1 MQRALT
7 VLFRLSLAA
16 ASLALPSLPAAA
28 QQSLQAKFASFL
40 ETRIVPA
47 AREAGVPASA
57 IARELK
63 GLSPDTSLPGLGD
76 PDGPE
81 RPPSVNYQSEF
92 RAPGG
97 YFRDSQFNALVNRG
111 RALARTH
118 QATLT
123 RIEARYGVPSRILLA
138 IWARESGYGGARIP
152 HDALRTLATRAFMGD
167 RRDFFAK
174 ETVAALQI
182 LAEGHISRAEMKSS
196 WGGALGQPQFLPSS
210 FLRLAVDFDGDGK
223 RDIWRSVPDT
233 LASIANYLAWYGWVK
248 GRDWG
253 YEAVI
258 PASVSCSREGPDR
271 GQPIS
276 AWVAEGVTRV
286 KDRPFPAHELPQ
298 PGFLLMPA
306 GRNGPAFIATDNFYV
321 LKAYNE
327 SDVYALFV
335 GHLADRYGSN
345 SGFVQSWKDVKTR
358 SRGSVRQLQLTLEG
372 KGHDVG
378 GADGLI
384 GFKTR
389 RTLGLEQEKAGRRAT
404 CWLE

>member
-1 MQRALT
+1 MHRALSA
-7 VLFRLSLAA
+7 LLAA
-16 ASLALPSLPAAA
+16 LLATLWTSSAHA
-28 QQSLQAKFASFL
+28 QQQGLQAKFDRFL
-40 ETRIVPA
+40 ETRIAPA
-47 AREAGVPASA
+47 ARAAGVPQRV
-57 IARELK
+57 IDRELA

-92 RAPGG
+92 RAPAG
-97 YFRDSQFNALVNRG
+97 YFRDNQFNALAAQGQR
-111 RALARTH
+111 LAQTH
-118 QATLT
+118 AATLA
-123 RIEARYGVPSRILLA
+123 RIEARYGVPSRIILA
-138 IWARESGYGGARIP
+138 IWGRESGYGAARIP
-152 HDALRTLATRAFMGD
+152 NDALRTLATRAFMGT
-167 RRDFFAK
+167 RREFFAS

-182 LAEGHISRAEMKSS
+182 LAEGHITRADLRSS

-210 FLRLAVDFDGDGK
+210 FLRFAVDFDGDGK

-233 LASIANYLAWYGWVK
+233 LASIANYLAWHGWVK

-253 YEAVI
+253 YEALV

-276 AWVAEGVTRV
+276 AWVAEGVSRV
-286 KDRPFPAHELPQ
+286 RDRPFPSHELPQ

-306 GRNGPAFIATDNFYV
+306 GRNGPAFIVTDNFYV

-335 GHLADRYGSN
+335 GHLADRYS
-345 SGFVQSWKDVKTR
+345 SSAGFVQGWKEVKTR
-358 SRGSVRQLQLTLEG
+358 SRGAVRDLQLQLEG

>member
-1 MQRALT
+1 MHRALSA
-7 VLFRLSLAA
+7 LLAA
-16 ASLALPSLPAAA
+16 LLATLWTSSAHA
-28 QQSLQAKFASFL
+28 QQQGLQAKFDRFL
-40 ETRIVPA
+40 ETRIAPA
-47 AREAGVPASA
+47 ARAAGVPQRV
-57 IARELK
+57 IDRELA

-92 RAPGG
+92 RAPAG
-97 YFRDSQFNALVNRG
+97 YFRDNQFNALAAQGQR
-111 RALARTH
+111 LAQTH
-118 QATLT
+118 AATLA
-123 RIEARYGVPSRILLA
+123 RIEARYGVPSRIILA
-138 IWARESGYGGARIP
+138 IWGRESGYGAARIP
-152 HDALRTLATRAFMGD
+152 NDALRTLATRAFMGT
-167 RRDFFAK
+167 RREFFAS
-174 ETVAALQI
+174 ETVAALQV
-182 LAEGHISRAEMKSS
+182 LAEGHITRADLRSS

-210 FLRLAVDFDGDGK
+210 FLRFAVDFDGDGK

-233 LASIANYLAWYGWVK
+233 LASIANYLAWHGWVK

-253 YEAVI
+253 YEALV

-276 AWVAEGVTRV
+276 AWVAEGVSRV
-286 KDRPFPAHELPQ
+286 RDRPFPSHELPQ

-306 GRNGPAFIATDNFYV
+306 GRNGPAFIVTDNFYV

-335 GHLADRYGSN
+335 GHLADRYS
-345 SGFVQSWKDVKTR
+345 SSAGFVQGWKEVKTR
-358 SRGSVRQLQLTLEG
+358 SRGAVRDLQLQLEG